1 VLAIRARHAATYLA
15 VAAVIA
21 IAGGCTHVVGG
32 LALMRPDEGP
42 YLNGMDVDELLL
54 TTPELRDLTGAGLDL
69 NGVPGMDSKQ
79 TVDDELLVGAAPPEC
94 QFVFRE
100 SAIFGPDV
108 KQFHKTSFQT
118 PPKQALLSEAAAA
131 YVDAGTARHVFDN
144 VAGLVK
150 SCGDTSSAYV
160 YDWTAD
166 AQTVRAESLGDC
178 GRIYRLEST
187 VLIEVTYCGYSQVVP
202 NLVATRI
209 ASRVGTR

>member
-1 VLAIRARHAATYLA
+1 MPPA
-15 VAAVIA
+15 
-21 IAGGCTHVVGG
+21 
-32 LALMRPDEGP
+32 EGP
-42 YLNGMDVDELLL
+42 YLGGMDVDDLLL

-131 YVDAGTARHVFDN
+131 YLDTDTARRTFDN
-144 VAGLVK
+144 VTGLVK
-150 SCGDTSSAYV
+150 SCGDTGSGYV

-166 AQTVRAESLGDC
+166 PHTVRAESLNDC

-209 ASRVGTR
+209 ASRVSPR